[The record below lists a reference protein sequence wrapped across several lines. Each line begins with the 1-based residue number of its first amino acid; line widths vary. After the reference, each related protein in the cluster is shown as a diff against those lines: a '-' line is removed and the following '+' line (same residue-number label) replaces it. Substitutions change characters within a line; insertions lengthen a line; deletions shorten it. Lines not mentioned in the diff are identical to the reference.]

1 MEYTILRL
9 TDEEWEF
16 SYEPSIDKETGEV
29 VEQEGKAI
37 YRRIDESKKCL
48 VEKMVGKWKLSKR
61 YVRKD
66 GEWVEDTQDLPD
78 ECWREY
84 TEEGTSIHYSRM
96 GSEEKKTDY
105 KAWYIFLYAR
115 TGGIFGLGTDM
126 IYHLHEDKQL
136 ITFDGFQ
143 MDDDNTFSITYS
155 NSFDFDEEGL
165 KENGGS
171 KEVFVRE

>member
-1 MEYTILRL
+1 
-9 TDEEWEF
+9 
-16 SYEPSIDKETGEV
+16 
-29 VEQEGKAI
+29 
-37 YRRIDESKKCL
+37 
-48 VEKMVGKWKLSKR
+48 MVGKWKLSKR

-105 KAWYIFLYAR
+105 KAWYIFPYAR